1 MSSVEA
7 NQPSQVNVNR
17 ILSLFFLKY
26 ERVNIQTLTGA
37 ALDEFG
43 DAADGAIFKTQVF
56 AALVAAGLITIR
68 IYQGDYLSGYEYE
81 RATVYYKGAS
91 LPFLPVTHRIALVKK
106 LYPQAC
112 E

>member
-1 MSSVEA
+1 MSSAEA
-7 NQPSQVNVNR
+7 NQT
-17 ILSLFFLKY
+17 LSLFFLKY

-37 ALDEFG
+37 AFDEFG
-43 DAADGAIFKTQVF
+43 DAANGAVFKTQVF

-68 IYQGDYLSGYEYE
+68 IYKGDYLSGYEYE

-91 LPFLPVTHRIALVKK
+91 LPFLPVTHRLAQVKE